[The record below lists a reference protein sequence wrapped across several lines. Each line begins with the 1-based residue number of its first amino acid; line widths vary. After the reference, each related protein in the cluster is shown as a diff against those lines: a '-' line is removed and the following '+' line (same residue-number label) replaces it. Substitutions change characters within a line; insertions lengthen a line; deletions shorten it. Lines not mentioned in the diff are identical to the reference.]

1 MIDNKFN
8 VRLMRNV
15 VQLLWL
21 QKAYVTKDKKNT
33 DDLVQIFVRCMHFA
47 QIMQSGQ
54 MQVILDWNVAI

>member
-1 MIDNKFN
+1 
-8 VRLMRNV
+8 MRNV

-33 DDLVQIFVRCMHFA
+33 DDLVQQIFVRCMHFA
-47 QIMQSGQ
+47 QIIQSEQ

>member
-1 MIDNKFN
+1 
-8 VRLMRNV
+8 MRNV

-54 MQVILDWNVAI
+54 MQVILDWNVAM